1 MEISGPTRIALALTI
16 VGSAIIWHQM
26 NPEQARFSHSFGQSD
41 CEARTLNT
49 VVGRLGCNSPG
60 VSDHFIRP
68 GG

>member
-1 MEISGPTRIALALTI
+1 MEISGPTRITLALAI

-26 NPEQARFSHSFGQSD
+26 NPEQARFSHKLGNSN
-41 CEARTLNT
+41 CEAQTLET